1 MRCNFGTTTHEEG
14 DVSLEVQVVPRKD
27 TLGILGTMLHRDV
40 DIDEDVRNVALQMT
54 TCSTDKCCRNT
65 YFVLDL

>member
-40 DIDEDVRNVALQMT
+40 DIDEDVSHRIKAEWM
-54 TCSTDKCCRNT
+54 KWR
-65 YFVLDL
+65 